1 MLLFKTYR
9 SITRGKILENSIK
22 TKIIATTW
30 NDEFELLDGSYSMSD
45 IQDDIEYIMK
55 STKHYIVGHTPPRP
69 PPFSEILPFL
79 EILDVPTFYRP
90 IEKTR
95 SLNDSFN

>member
-55 STKHYIVGHTPPRP
+55 KHETLHSWSYP
-69 PPFSEILPFL
+69 PPPLFLRFPPF
-79 EILDVPTFYRP
+79 
-90 IEKTR
+90 
-95 SLNDSFN
+95 

>member
-55 STKHYIVGHTPPRP
+55 KH
-69 PPFSEILPFL
+69 
-79 EILDVPTFYRP
+79 
-90 IEKTR
+90 
-95 SLNDSFN
+95 